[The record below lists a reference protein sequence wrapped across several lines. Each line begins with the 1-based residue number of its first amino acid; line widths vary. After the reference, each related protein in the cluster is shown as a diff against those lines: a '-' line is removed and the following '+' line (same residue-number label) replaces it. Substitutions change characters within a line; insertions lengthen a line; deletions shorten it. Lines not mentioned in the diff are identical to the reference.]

1 MLPLSVWQMLVGRPT
16 PRISLPGL
24 ANCTRCGV
32 VLFNP
37 GGTRDTISQNT
48 KESHPCSYSYSAL
61 RYSYSYSRL
70 NIHDRVRV
78 GVPGYALSTSTITM
92 LTCGTATLSL
102 PPSIVLV
109 LSTAVLVVSVLNT
122 ISAHSYGVALF
133 SASGTRL
140 YHFLADGSFRYSK
153 AASNTVSR
161 SC

>member
-16 PRISLPGL
+16 PRISLPGLARPVGAPTGL

-78 GVPGYALSTSTITM
+78 GVPGYALSTSTVTM

-102 PPSIVLV
+102 PLSIVLV
-109 LSTAVLVVSVLNT
+109 LSTAVLVLVVSVLNT
-122 ISAHSYGVALF
+122 ISAHSCGVALF
-133 SASGTRL
+133 STSST
-140 YHFLADGSFRYSK
+140 S
-153 AASNTVSR
+153 V
-161 SC
+161 